1 MSANPTIPEFSLK
14 GKKAI
19 VTGGARGLGLEMSK
33 ALAESGADVAMMYVH
48 NDQAQELAAQIS
60 KENNVVCK
68 AYQADISDHDAVTKA
83 IDDIHKDFGRIDIF
97 IANAGISIGGAIE
110 TYDVKDWHKQFD
122 VNVHG
127 VFYSVQAVAK
137 YMLEQGKGSIILT
150 SSISAAVAN
159 RPQFQCGYNTTK
171 SAVSMMA
178 KAMAFEWARRGVR
191 VNCINPGYMRTE
203 MLDKVMSSNPDLE
216 KAWTDLT
223 PMGRVGEAK
232 EVRGAAV
239 FLASDASSYVTG
251 TELFVDG
258 GYTCV

>member
-1 MSANPTIPEFSLK
+1 MSPNPTIPEFSLK

-97 IANAGISIGGAIE
+97 IANAGISIGGATE
-110 TYDVKDWHKQFD
+110 TYDLKNWHKQFD

-127 VFYSVQAVAK
+127 VFYGAQAVAK
-137 YMLEQGKGSIILT
+137 YMLEQGKGSIIFT
-150 SSISAAVAN
+150 SSVSALVAN
-159 RPQFQCGYNTTK
+159 RPQLQCAYNCTK

-178 KAMAFEWARRGVR
+178 KTMAYEWARRGIR
-191 VNCINPGYMRTE
+191 VNCINPGYFGTE
-203 MLDKVMSSNPDLE
+203 LLDKVIATNPALE
-216 KAWTDLT
+216 KTWLDMI
-223 PMGRVGEAK
+223 PMGRIADPK
-232 EVRGAAV
+232 ELRGAAV

-251 TELFVDG
+251 TELVVDG